1 MGLFASRTSS
11 IPQTTTSHAASSV
24 RNPTPRGISA
34 TSSSISSQKD
44 DSPGVFRRLLGSIK
58 NVFSS
63 ILNALKCI
71 FYRIF
76 PCRSPAYAME
86 AKLRDF
92 EARLNRVDS
101 IGKELALKE
110 ADENPFVYTMLGKH
124 IYKTSWNLPWKV
136 ATWIPKIGQ
145 KTYKEIGLVE
155 AEKNFKKLAE
165 QLKIYYINEKKSL
178 KAKLDN
184 SAF

>member
-1 MGLFASRTSS
+1 MGLFTSAVPS
-11 IPQTTTSHAASSV
+11 TSQAASSQPANSV
-24 RNPTPRGISA
+24 RKPTPRGISA
-34 TSSSISSQKD
+34 TSSSLSSQKD
-44 DSPGVFRRLLGSIK
+44 DSPGFFRRLLGSIK

-63 ILNALKCI
+63 ILNALKHI

-86 AKLRDF
+86 AKRKDF
-92 EARLNRVDS
+92 KDRLNRVDS
-101 IGKELALKE
+101 IGKELALKG

-124 IYKTSWNLPWKV
+124 IYKTSWNLPWKI

-165 QLKIYYINEKKSL
+165 QLKIYYTNEMQSL
-178 KAKLDN
+178 KAKIDN
-184 SAF
+184 SDF

>member
-1 MGLFASRTSS
+1 MGLFTSS
-11 IPQTTTSHAASSV
+11 VSNSNQTSNSQATSSV
-24 RNPTPRGISA
+24 RKPTPRGISA

-63 ILNALKCI
+63 ILNALKYI

-86 AKLRDF
+86 AKHRDF
-92 EARLNRVDS
+92 KARLNRVDS

-124 IYKTSWNLPWKV
+124 IYKTSWNLPWKIV
-136 ATWIPKIGQ
+136 TWIPKIGQ

-165 QLKIYYINEKKSL
+165 QLKLYYTNEMKSL
-178 KAKLDN
+178 KAKIDN
-184 SAF
+184 SDF